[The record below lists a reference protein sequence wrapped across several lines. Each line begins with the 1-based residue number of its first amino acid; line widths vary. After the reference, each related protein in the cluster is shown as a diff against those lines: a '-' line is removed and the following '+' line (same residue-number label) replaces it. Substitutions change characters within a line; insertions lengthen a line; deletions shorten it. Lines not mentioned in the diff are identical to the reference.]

1 MVRSLSAIACC
12 VLLAISSVLAESQDS
27 KVRTDDPLS
36 GTWTGEFILKRDASN
51 VVQITMELKF
61 DGKSDV
67 SGTFT
72 GLPTPGDVKTG
83 TFDPKEGTL
92 KLGLGKQG
100 AAEVLLVLEGTV
112 ANGTATGHFTGE
124 ETGDF
129 KFSKKR

>member
-1 MVRSLSAIACC
+1 MIRRIAAIAFC
-12 VLLAISSVLAESQDS
+12 VLLAVSSVVAQSQDS
-27 KVRTDDPLS
+27 KARTDDPLS
-36 GTWTGEFILKRDASN
+36 GTWTGEFTLKRDASN

-61 DGKSDV
+61 DGRSEV
-67 SGTFT
+67 SGSFT

-92 KLGLGKQG
+92 KLELGKQG
-100 AAEVLLVLEGTV
+100 QPEVLLVLEGTV

-129 KFSKKR
+129 KISKKR